1 MALIVRDGNNNSV
14 TLKTTAQIGEQ
25 TPHHFIDGTSAVSGI
40 ISINNDGADILDVY
54 QSHLYTT
61 SASMVND
68 LSVLTTTGNLE
79 IMAAPG
85 PSLRYYITSLSIS
98 NASASGFRVDIRDG
112 STAFFSAYAAAQGGG
127 AVMQFPVPV
136 KCTLNTAVNGS
147 LSSNISGCIV
157 SIQGYTGS

>member
-1 MALIVRDGNNNSV
+1 MALIVRDGNNNEV
-14 TLKTTAQIGEQ
+14 TLKTTTQSGGE
-25 TPHHFIDGTSAVSGI
+25 TPHHFLDGTSAVSGI

-61 SASMVND
+61 SDSMVNA
-68 LSVLTTTGNLE
+68 LSVLTTTDNLE

-85 PSLRYYITSLSIS
+85 ASLRYYITSLSVS

-112 STAFFSAYAAAQGGG
+112 STAFFSAYTAEQGGG

-157 SIQGYTGS
+157 SIQGYTAS

>member
-1 MALIVRDGNNNSV
+1 MALIVRDGNNNEV
-14 TLKTTAQIGEQ
+14 TLKTTTQSGGE
-25 TPHHFIDGTSAVSGI
+25 TPHHFLDGTSAVSGTV
-40 ISINNDGADILDVY
+40 SINN
-54 QSHLYTT
+54 SHLYTT
-61 SASMVND
+61 SDSMANA
-68 LSVLTTTGNLE
+68 LSVLTTTDNSE
-79 IMAAPG
+79 ILAAPG
-85 PSLRYYITSLSIS
+85 ASLRYYVTSLSVS

-112 STAFFSAYAAAQGGG
+112 STAFFSVYTAAQGGG

>member
-1 MALIVRDGNNNSV
+1 MALIVRDGNNNEV
-14 TLKTTAQIGEQ
+14 TLKTTTQSGGE
-25 TPHHFIDGTSAVSGI
+25 TPHHFLDGTSSISGLVS
-40 ISINNDGADILDVY
+40 
-54 QSHLYTT
+54 LYT
-61 SASMVND
+61 APDSMVNA
-68 LSVLTTTGNLE
+68 LSVLTTTDNSE
-79 IMAAPG
+79 ILAAPG
-85 PSLRYYITSLSIS
+85 ASLRYYVTSLSVS

-112 STAFFSAYAAAQGGG
+112 STAFFSAYTAAQGGG